1 MGLFVLAIIFAL
13 VGAVLLG
20 VPGLHRNPHLVR
32 AGGFIALVI
41 AIGLVALSTAIFVD
55 DDKGGIVVRK
65 FGPNLPPNRV
75 VASHGEKGP
84 QAEVLGPGWHFGY
97 WPWLYDLNL
106 VDTLTVDQGHVG
118 VVSALDGKP
127 MPPGEIFAPRWESSE
142 DMLDGRKFLAEG
154 LGYRGP
160 QLTVLTP
167 GRYRFNPRLF
177 SVVSKPALMVD
188 VGEVAVIKSNTGL
201 DYQPAEGATVELVN
215 GTPLVPDGYRG
226 IWRTP
231 RTPGA
236 YYMHPDAFTII
247 KVKTTNRTYT
257 YQDKHWAI
265 RVRSKDG
272 FTFPVDVRMSVSI
285 SASEA
290 AHLVALLGNPDQI
303 IKDDQEDEIITV
315 LEARVILPLIRTIF
329 RNTAETMN
337 ALQFVNSRSKVESEA
352 SNAMRTELGRYRIA
366 SEGVFIGNIELDETD
381 AGKQLLATMT
391 EREVAL
397 NQQGTFKEKQN
408 AEEARARFILA
419 QEEAEQQR
427 KLAQAKYQVLVREQE
442 AKAREVEATG
452 EARYISITAEAKQQ
466 AYTSMARAIGAQ
478 GVTML
483 ELLKVV
489 ADGKV
494 QITPQVMVGGG
505 GAGVIEAL
513 AGTMLGR
520 AITPVPDQAT
530 GAASATSPGANSPQ
544 NRR

>member
-1 MGLFVLAIIFAL
+1 MGLLILAIIFSL
-13 VGAVLLG
+13 VGAVLLA
-20 VPGLHRNPHLVR
+20 VPGLLRNPLLAR
-32 AGGFIALVI
+32 AAGVLAVV
-41 AIGLVALSTAIFVD
+41 ASVGLIALSTAIFVD

-65 FGPNLPPNRV
+65 FGADLPANRV
-75 VASHGEKGP
+75 VAAHGEKGP

-127 MPPGEIFAPRWESSE
+127 MPQGEIFAPRWESSE
-142 DMLDGRKFLAEG
+142 DLLDGRKFLAEG
-154 LGYRGP
+154 LGFRGP

-177 SVVSKPALMVD
+177 TVVSKPALMVD
-188 VGEVAVIKSNTGL
+188 VGEVAVVKSNTGL
-201 DYQPAEGATVELVN
+201 DHKAAAGEAVELVN
-215 GTPLVPDGYRG
+215 GTPLVPDGFRG

-236 YYMHPDAFTII
+236 YYLHPDALSIT

-257 YQDKHWAI
+257 YQEKHWAI

-272 FTFPVDVRMSVSI
+272 FTFPVDVRVSVSI
-285 SASEA
+285 SSAEA

-303 IKDDQEDEIITV
+303 IKDDQEDETITV

-337 ALQFVNSRSKVESEA
+337 ALQFVSSRSKVESEA
-352 SNAMRTELGRYRIA
+352 SNAMRAELGKYRIA

-442 AKAREVEATG
+442 AKAREAEATG
-452 EARYISITAEAKQQ
+452 EAHYISITAEAKQQ

-494 QITPQVMVGGG
+494 QITPHVMVGGG
-505 GAGVIEAL
+505 GAGTIEAL

-520 AITPVPDQAT
+520 AIQPAADPAPAPAPTP
-530 GAASATSPGANSPQ
+530 PQ